1 MRIGELAPPPGAK
14 RRRRRVGRG
23 HGSGRGTYAGRG
35 LKGQKARSG
44 KGPRPGFEGGQTPLG
59 KRLPFRRGVR
69 AYGSAHTGGK
79 PRPGYVEVN
88 LRDLLRFE
96 AGSEVTPARLR
107 ELGVVSRGGRIKIL
121 AKGTIDHALVVK
133 AHAFSAAARA
143 AIEAKGGT
151 AEVVR

>member
-1 MRIGELAPPPGAK
+1 MRIDGLAPPAGSK

-35 LKGQKARSG
+35 VKGQKARSG
-44 KGPRPGFEGGQTPLG
+44 KGPRAGFEGGQTPLG
-59 KRLPFRRGVR
+59 KRLPFARGVR
-69 AYGSAHTGGK
+69 AYGSVHTGGR

-88 LRDLLRFE
+88 LRDLARFE
-96 AGSEVTPARLR
+96 PGSEVTPERLR
-107 ELGVVSRGGRIKIL
+107 SSGVVSRRGRIKIL
-121 AKGTIDHALVVK
+121 AKGTLDRALVVK

-151 AEVVR
+151 VEVIG